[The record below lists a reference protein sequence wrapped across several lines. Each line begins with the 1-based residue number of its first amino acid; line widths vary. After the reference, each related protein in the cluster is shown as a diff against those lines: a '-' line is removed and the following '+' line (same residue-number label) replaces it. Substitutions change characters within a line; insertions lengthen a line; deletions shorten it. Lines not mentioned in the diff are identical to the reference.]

1 MRNTFLIIILALFAI
16 TGFSQ
21 QLNQNVGISVPVN
34 FKNELREKSNSNIY
48 QHFILY
54 GQSLSTGNQS
64 YPSLSINNIPRNYM
78 IGNQV
83 WINYGNTNFSAL
95 NPLVASMAIADVT
108 TYSLTRN
115 SGRAECPIVG
125 AVNHINLKSNDTNC
139 NYIATSCG
147 TGGTTIEQLSKESKL
162 STKYYPDFLK
172 AISSASQ
179 IATNSGIS
187 ISCPAIIW
195 MQGEYNYISNTN
207 AGLQPGVANCTD
219 KITYKSLLSTLKN
232 NMQTDIMNTYSQTQ
246 KPRFV
251 SYQVGAQYTKGKTV
265 EIGMAQLEFS
275 NENADVICAG
285 PVYPVSDRGGHLD
298 ANGYRWYGEMIA
310 KAYLYS
316 QNNGKKFLPLQPVQI
331 SRTSDPKEL
340 MIKFYVPKLPLKFD
354 TLTVNK
360 VTSYGFTIYNNDV
373 KQSISSLRI
382 IDDCVYLRCNTEI
395 TGKVEVVYAGLN
407 TTSTYDNGH
416 GNLRDSDDYPSLF
429 TYVDLDKK
437 NANGSYFYPRDAGET
452 TLHPIYEPRDA
463 NGIIYDKP
471 YPLYNFSVAFYYK
484 IESNEQS
491 FKVPNVINST
501 DAVDRVGDNNNIR
514 IYQNKKQIVLDTR
527 LKGKI
532 ELSIYDVAGK
542 LIKNIQHEPGIQN
555 SLTYY
560 EFKLPEGIY
569 IVKATI
575 DKESKSTKLIL

>member
-21 QLNQNVGISVPVN
+21 QVNQNVGICVPVN

-95 NPLVASMAIADVT
+95 NPLVASMAIADIT

-162 STKYYPDFLK
+162 STKYYPDFLE

-232 NMQTDIMNTYSQTQ
+232 NMQTDIMNTYSQIQ
-246 KPRFV
+246 KPWFV

-382 IDDCVYLRCNTEI
+382 NDDCVYLRCNAEI

-491 FKVPNVINST
+491 FKVPNIINST
-501 DAVDRVGDNNNIR
+501 DAVDRLGDNDNIR

-542 LIKNIQHEPGIQN
+542 LIKNMQHESGIQN